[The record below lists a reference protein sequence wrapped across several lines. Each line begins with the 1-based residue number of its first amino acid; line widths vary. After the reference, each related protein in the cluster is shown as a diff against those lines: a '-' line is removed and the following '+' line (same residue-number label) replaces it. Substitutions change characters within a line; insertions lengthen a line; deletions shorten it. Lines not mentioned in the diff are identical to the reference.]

1 MLHHL
6 CSNQSSQR
14 AIMTKA
20 GIDGSTP
27 WASDSLNAN
36 MNPENQRYGHTW
48 GKTVPDNRKEI
59 WLNVGCCV
67 FVFLSIVILQML
79 CECVRIQ
86 RDTEQLQF
94 CKNAQSKKNTQE
106 REREKSSITQLYFR
120 NKGIESAMYV
130 MFWPYTYKWKP
141 AANSGRE
148 CLCSDSLSL
157 PQALRDIPGQVTV
170 YTARANHIKDL
181 SLLVRPSPVTLGGW
195 RDTIKL
201 PDRLRGR
208 RRGDWTMRKN
218 LTSVS
223 SQSMAFTDC
232 MKPTDLSTEKKGI
245 K

>member
-1 MLHHL
+1 MHMLAAVFL
-6 CSNQSSQR
+6 YSFQLWYFRCSVNVSGYKETQSSCNFAKMLLVR
-14 AIMTKA
+14 
-20 GIDGSTP
+20 
-27 WASDSLNAN
+27 
-36 MNPENQRYGHTW
+36 
-48 GKTVPDNRKEI
+48 KTRK
-59 WLNVGCCV
+59 
-67 FVFLSIVILQML
+67 
-79 CECVRIQ
+79 
-86 RDTEQLQF
+86 
-94 CKNAQSKKNTQE
+94 K
-106 REREKSSITQLYFR
+106 EREKSSITQLYFR

-130 MFWPYTYKWKP
+130 MFWPYAYKWKP

-170 YTARANHIKDL
+170 YTARANHVKDL